1 MFAYSLWRPFA
12 SVAVCFCLAACAY
25 ATAVPV
31 DYNSNKDGFRVYD
44 VKPILIVNG
53 QQITVELVP
62 NYNKAYAVQFGAF
75 LAKQDFTL
83 DIQKGFI
90 TKIDSKQ
97 DSTAIIPLLQD
108 IVKSLPLS
116 GGKVMSGEVQGG
128 VQDRFQV
135 YDFVFSDDGSLI
147 ALRPLLDQSELLR
160 VKTQSTQG
168 LTFGAGQPQTNQVA
182 PQTTPAGP
190 KPSPGQ

>member
-12 SVAVCFCLAACAY
+12 SIAACLCLAACAY

-53 QQITVELVP
+53 AAISIELIP

-90 TKIDSKQ
+90 TKLDSKQ
-97 DSTAIIPLLQD
+97 DATAIIPF
-108 IVKSLPLS
+108 IVDLVKNIAPGLP
-116 GGKVMSGEVQGG
+116 KAMSGEAPGG
-128 VQDRFQV
+128 IQDRFQV
-135 YDFVFSDDGSLI
+135 YEFVFDDNGSLI
-147 ALRPLLDQSELLR
+147 ALRPL
-160 VKTQSTQG
+160 V
-168 LTFGAGQPQTNQVA
+168 N
-182 PQTTPAGP
+182 
-190 KPSPGQ
+190 

>member
-1 MFAYSLWRPFA
+1 MFASSLWRPFA
-12 SVAVCFCLAACAY
+12 SIAVCFCLAACAY

-53 QQITVELVP
+53 QNISIELIP

-90 TKIDSKQ
+90 TKLDSKQ

-108 IVKSLPLS
+108 IVKGLPL
-116 GGKVMSGEVQGG
+116 GGVPKAMSGEVQGG
-128 VQDRFQV
+128 IQDRFQV
-135 YDFVFSDDGSLI
+135 SEFVFSDDGSLVG
-147 ALRPLLDQSELLR
+147 LKPLIDQSDLLR
-160 VKTQSTQG
+160 VKTQTLS
-168 LTFGAGQPQTNQVA
+168 FGAGPSQQTQVA

-190 KPSPGQ
+190 RPSPGQ

>member
-1 MFAYSLWRPFA
+1 MFASSLWRPFA
-12 SVAVCFCLAACAY
+12 SIAVCFCLAACAY

-53 QQITVELVP
+53 QNISIELIP

-90 TKIDSKQ
+90 TKLDSKQ

-108 IVKSLPLS
+108 IVKGLPL
-116 GGKVMSGEVQGG
+116 GGVPKAMSGEVQGG
-128 VQDRFQV
+128 IQDRFQV
-135 YDFVFSDDGSLI
+135 YEFVFSDDGSLVG
-147 ALRPLLDQSELLR
+147 LKPLIDQSDLLR
-160 VKTQSTQG
+160 VKTQTLS
-168 LTFGAGQPQTNQVA
+168 FGAGPSQQTQVA

-190 KPSPGQ
+190 RPSPGQ